1 MTSHKTLSLLVIAAA
16 LAGAIACSSPA
27 PEGEKKNTETVDE
40 NAKVERGRY
49 LVGIMG
55 CDDCHSPKVMGPMG
69 PEPDTSRRLSGHPA
83 DMPLGPSDTNV
94 FANGWVLMSMQ
105 LTTTHGPWGKTYAA
119 NLTSDETGIGNWSYE
134 QFKKAMTEGKYKGM
148 DNTRPLMPPMPWP
161 NFRNLHED
169 DLQAIF
175 AFLKSTK
182 PVKNRVPDY
191 APPGS

>member
-1 MTSHKTLSLLVIAAA
+1 
-16 LAGAIACSSPA
+16 
-27 PEGEKKNTETVDE
+27 
-40 NAKVERGRY
+40 
-49 LVGIMG
+49 
-55 CDDCHSPKVMGPMG
+55 
-69 PEPDTSRRLSGHPA
+69 
-83 DMPLGPSDTNV
+83 
-94 FANGWVLMSMQ
+94 
-105 LTTTHGPWGKTYAA
+105 
-119 NLTSDETGIGNWSYE
+119 
-134 QFKKAMTEGKYKGM
+134 MTEGKYKGM